1 MIGIFLGFVIEVS
14 SRGVGV
20 VVVVDI
26 FGHLPDLQGGR
37 INIQIKYKNFINF
50 NKSNIH
56 DQIKSLIFR
65 IQTYEAI
72 DTPNDQEEV

>member
-1 MIGIFLGFVIEVS
+1 MRPFLATHFGGPFLAIFGIFLGFVIEVS

-37 INIQIKYKNFINF
+37 INIVFK
-50 NKSNIH
+50 KSNIH
-56 DQIKSLIFR
+56 DKIKSLIFR
-65 IQTYEAI
+65 IQ
-72 DTPNDQEEV
+72 NL